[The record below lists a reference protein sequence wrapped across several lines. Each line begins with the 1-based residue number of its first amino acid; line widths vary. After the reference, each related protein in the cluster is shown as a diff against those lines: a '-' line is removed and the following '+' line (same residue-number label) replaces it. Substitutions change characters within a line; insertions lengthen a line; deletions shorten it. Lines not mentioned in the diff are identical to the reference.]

1 MDSSFLHRYFLNNS
15 HKRLHKWIH
24 YFDIYETH
32 FARFRGKAPVM
43 VEVGVMGGG
52 SLKMWKEYF
61 GEGSRI
67 VGVDINPDCKVHE
80 GEGIEV
86 FIGSQDDPALIDAIF
101 AKYPHVDLVLDDG
114 SHMMRHM
121 IATFELMYDR
131 VQPKGVYMV
140 EDTHTCY
147 WSEYGGGLRREGSF
161 MEFAKQKFDEIN
173 AVHSRGAVPVTSF
186 TRSTACVACYDSVV
200 VFERRPQGQRQAPI
214 TQAMDF
220 PLLPSAK

>member
-32 FARFRGKAPVM
+32 FARFRGKAPVV
-43 VEVGVMGGG
+43 VEIGVMGGG

-121 IATFELMYDR
+121 IATFELTL
-131 VQPKGVYMV
+131 VPQF
-140 EDTHTCY
+140 
-147 WSEYGGGLRREGSF
+147 GL
-161 MEFAKQKFDEIN
+161 
-173 AVHSRGAVPVTSF
+173 
-186 TRSTACVACYDSVV
+186 
-200 VFERRPQGQRQAPI
+200 
-214 TQAMDF
+214 
-220 PLLPSAK
+220 

>member
-43 VEVGVMGGG
+43 VEIGVMGGG

-67 VGVDINPDCKVHE
+67 VGVDINPDCKAHE

-86 FIGSQDDPALIDAIF
+86 FIGSQDDPALIDTIF

-220 PLLPSAK
+220 PLLP

>member
-32 FARFRGKAPVM
+32 FARFRGKEPVI
-43 VEVGVMGGG
+43 VEIGVMGGG

-67 VGVDINPDCKVHE
+67 VGVDINPDCKAHE

-173 AVHSRGAVPVTSF
+173 AVHSRGAVPVTNF

-214 TQAMDF
+214 TQAMDL
-220 PLLPSAK
+220 PLLP

>member
-43 VEVGVMGGG
+43 VEIGVMGGG

-67 VGVDINPDCKVHE
+67 VGVDINPDCKAHE
-80 GEGIEV
+80 SEGIEV

-121 IATFELMYDR
+121 IATFDLMYDR

-220 PLLPSAK
+220 PLLP

>member
-214 TQAMDF
+214 TQAMDS
-220 PLLPSAK
+220 PLLP

>member
-32 FARFRGKAPVM
+32 FARFRGKAPVV
-43 VEVGVMGGG
+43 VEIGVMGGG

-173 AVHSRGAVPVTSF
+173 AVHSRGAVPVSSF

-200 VFERRPQGQRQAPI
+200 VFERRPQGHRQAPI
-214 TQAMDF
+214 TQGMDF
-220 PLLPSAK
+220 PSQP

>member
-32 FARFRGKAPVM
+32 FARFRGKEPVI
-43 VEVGVMGGG
+43 VEIGVMGGG

-67 VGVDINPDCKVHE
+67 VGVDINPDCKAHE

-214 TQAMDF
+214 TQAMDL
-220 PLLPSAK
+220 PLMP